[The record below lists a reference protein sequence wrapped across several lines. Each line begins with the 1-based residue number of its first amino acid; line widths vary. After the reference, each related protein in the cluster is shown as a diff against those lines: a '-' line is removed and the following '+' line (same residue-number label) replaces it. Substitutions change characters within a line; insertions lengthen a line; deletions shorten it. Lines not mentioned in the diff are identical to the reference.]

1 MQIGLIFN
9 GNPKILYYNTNEQ
22 YSART
27 SLVVN
32 TARGLEL
39 GTVIKYKQEGEAPED
54 LKVVRVATEQDIK
67 TAKDNLELG
76 KSLIPQIKE
85 EVARFNLQ
93 MKVCLVEY
101 TLDKEKIIINYTADD
116 RVDFRELVKALASKL
131 KARIEMHQ
139 IGHRDQVQYIGAMG
153 ICGRV
158 CCCKAHLNDFD
169 KVGIKMAKNQGLSLN
184 PTKLNGMCGKLL
196 CCLKYEDDYYSEMLA
211 KMPKV
216 GQRVGTNDGEGEVAS
231 VDLLKETVEVVF
243 TRKDEVER
251 KVYPASEVKFS
262 KVKRVDE

>member
-9 GNPKILYYNTNEQ
+9 GNPRILYYNTDTK
-22 YSART
+22 YDLRT

-39 GTVIKYKQEGEAPED
+39 GTVVKYKQEGNAPED
-54 LKVVRVATEQDIK
+54 LKVVRIATNQDIENNK
-67 TAKDNLELG
+67 QNLKLG
-76 KSLIPQIKE
+76 ESLIPEIKQE
-85 EVARFNLQ
+85 IEKCQLE

-101 TLDKEKIIINYTADD
+101 TLDREKLIINYTAED
-116 RVDFRELVKALASKL
+116 RVDFRELVKSLAGKL

-139 IGHRDQVQYIGAMG
+139 IGNRDQVQYIGAIG

-169 KVGIKMAKNQGLSLN
+169 KVSIKMAKNQGLSLN

-196 CCLKYEDDYYSEMLA
+196 CCLKYEDDYYVEMLA

-216 GQRVGTNDGEGEVAS
+216 GQRVSTNDGEGEVAS
-231 VDLLKETVEVVF
+231 VDLLKEEIEVIF
-243 TRKDEVER
+243 TRKDETER
-251 KVYPASEVKFS
+251 KLYSASEVSFS
-262 KVKRVDE
+262 KVNRKDG